1 MPVVAVVYATFFFFS
16 CGMWC
21 ALLPVHHKCTY
32 SQSTKPRG
40 SSGFILS
47 LFFVITDK
55 KKNLIEL
62 HGFCTQNVQNVHIMT
77 EYVCFLCKSPL

>member
-1 MPVVAVVYATFFFFS
+1 MPVVAVVYATFFFS

-21 ALLPVHHKCTY
+21 ALLPVRHRCTY

-47 LFFVITDK
+47 LFFVVTDK
-55 KKNLIEL
+55 KKISLS
-62 HGFCTQNVQNVHIMT
+62 FMASVHRMYT
-77 EYVCFLCKSPL
+77 